1 MFKNLSRSSSQTSL
15 NEIERTVSPAPRMRN
30 TEQPSSSAME
40 QILTEELDPALL
52 ESIQFTK
59 CHPIGAILVKLAS
72 DNTALAKKA
81 NLRGVETNI
90 NDLCTSFHTAMQIEK
105 EQRLDELSTAHEDI
119 EHAIIHKDLNSHKL
133 NTSVHPPHYFSETP
147 KITSAAKSA
156 EIQKLFPHNFK
167 FSGSKTDH
175 MSVVEFLHILTT
187 AQEQMHLTEK
197 EFINRMILCSTGLAH
212 ELLTEWKANGENVDS
227 IYHNLLVNF
236 DRRLSPNEAKNQ
248 LQSYKVSKNT
258 SLAAAE
264 SKIMLLAGRA
274 AALYPEGPSSTSIYN
289 MESCNTM
296 INSLPRSSQAMV
308 SNLFYQISARL
319 GRAATFAELSKAMNL
334 YRPTIDEDIRSHG
347 GENFLRTR
355 RAPQAN
361 IRGRSRPKYTSFVV
375 TTNQPRNQV
384 AMNRYGVAQARK
396 LARAGATMKLGN
408 SYNNSTS
415 FTPKPLKLQTYNTNK
430 FGKQHHNAHK
440 NHGHGHHNNNNSH
453 ARPMLK
459 RDSNGKFIRSNQN
472 CLLCGTAGH
481 NASSCRIMRDDN
493 GEVVQMIPPHGTCT
507 KCPARIR
514 PRLHHPEKYC
524 PYRPTGPWA
533 HKANSA

>member
-15 NEIERTVSPAPRMRN
+15 NEIERTVSPAPRIRN

-197 EFINRMILCSTGLAH
+197 EFINRMIL
-212 ELLTEWKANGENVDS
+212 WIIV
-227 IYHNLLVNF
+227 
-236 DRRLSPNEAKNQ
+236 
-248 LQSYKVSKNT
+248 
-258 SLAAAE
+258 
-264 SKIMLLAGRA
+264 KI
-274 AALYPEGPSSTSIYN
+274 
-289 MESCNTM
+289 
-296 INSLPRSSQAMV
+296 
-308 SNLFYQISARL
+308 
-319 GRAATFAELSKAMNL
+319 
-334 YRPTIDEDIRSHG
+334 
-347 GENFLRTR
+347 
-355 RAPQAN
+355 
-361 IRGRSRPKYTSFVV
+361 
-375 TTNQPRNQV
+375 
-384 AMNRYGVAQARK
+384 
-396 LARAGATMKLGN
+396 
-408 SYNNSTS
+408 
-415 FTPKPLKLQTYNTNK
+415 
-430 FGKQHHNAHK
+430 
-440 NHGHGHHNNNNSH
+440 
-453 ARPMLK
+453 
-459 RDSNGKFIRSNQN
+459 
-472 CLLCGTAGH
+472 
-481 NASSCRIMRDDN
+481 
-493 GEVVQMIPPHGTCT
+493 
-507 KCPARIR
+507 
-514 PRLHHPEKYC
+514 
-524 PYRPTGPWA
+524 
-533 HKANSA
+533 